1 MKARTYYIIFG
12 RPPIGGKLPPSPPW
26 RRHCPTHSFV
36 SGQVKRHSTPSL
48 AHLINTSHR
57 PRTLRAVEF
66 LYDVRRLFQRRIPL
80 TQSRVSHC
88 LRCDFC
94 QSVRGCRQDATQ
106 RTREERNKHTHTHT
120 YTRLTALFP
129 GLLGWAGTRKVNQ
142 SGFYW
147 SKRQWAICKSAPCSR
162 QIATPAP
169 HHSVF
174 YRPGAL
180 PAAQPTASKHW
191 RQGRK

>member
-1 MKARTYYIIFG
+1 MSCDTKKFHDNESTHILHNFWTSTHR
-12 RPPIGGKLPPSPPW
+12 GKLPSPPPW

-80 TQSRVSHC
+80 TESRVSHC
-88 LRCDFC
+88 RRCDFC

-106 RTREERNKHTHTHT
+106 RTRGGNKRTHTHTHT
-120 YTRLTALFP
+120 RTHTHIHTFNGPFSGTTRVRRYQKGKTNLDFTEARDSE
-129 GLLGWAGTRKVNQ
+129 W
-142 SGFYW
+142 
-147 SKRQWAICKSAPCSR
+147 QW
-162 QIATPAP
+162 
-169 HHSVF
+169 F
-174 YRPGAL
+174 
-180 PAAQPTASKHW
+180 
-191 RQGRK
+191 